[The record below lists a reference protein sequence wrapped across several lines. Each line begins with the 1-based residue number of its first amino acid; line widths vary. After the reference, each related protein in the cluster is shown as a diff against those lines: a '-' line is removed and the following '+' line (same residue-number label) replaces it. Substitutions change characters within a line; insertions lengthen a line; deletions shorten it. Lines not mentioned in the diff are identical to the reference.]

1 MKSFNNL
8 FSIILIFF
16 FVGLF
21 FGGCS
26 LGPSSLLEPKEPP
39 IVPVPEK
46 VVEESDKLDKIQR
59 TFHDS
64 IEKIAP
70 EEIEIK
76 PVMPAYDPLEDRIVS
91 FSMINEDLRLILYS
105 LSKAVGMNLI
115 INPEVTSDEKLLT
128 INFEKV
134 SASKVLKEILGSFDL
149 YYEIEGNVIR
159 VNPYQEKMFR
169 LNFLDTYIDTDFVV
183 GGDVLGAGEQD
194 GVEGL
199 SGTFKLTGKGSEK
212 GKGNPYDV
220 IEDMVRR
227 TISQGGKYSINRISG
242 SLYVKDTPATISMI
256 SKIVNHAKEMLSRQI
271 LIEARIIEI
280 ELSDE
285 YKYGI
290 DWDVVR
296 QDVDSKEKRITG
308 TSWVS
313 EVGLAIQGIYRHFS
327 IDVTVDALNGFGEM
341 KVVSNPSIRA
351 KHGQPAI
358 ISVGTSI
365 SYTKS
370 TETTTTG
377 TGDNSDTTTEVEV
390 SKVFDGLILGV
401 IPFIDEGGKISLMIN
416 PIKSDVDRE
425 SLQLISIG
433 NQSITLPE
441 VSVKEINT
449 TIALNSGDVVIL
461 GGLIDKRLTT
471 ENKGVP
477 FLSAIPGLGY
487 LFKNEFSSEQSRELV
502 IILSVSLI

>member
-1 MKSFNNL
+1 MKSFKNI
-8 FSIILIFF
+8 FSIMSILFLA
-16 FVGLF
+16 GLF
-21 FGGCS
+21 LGGCS
-26 LGPSSLLEPKEPP
+26 LGPSSVLEPKEPP

-46 VVEESDKLDKIQR
+46 VQEESEKLAKIQSAL
-59 TFHDS
+59 HDS
-64 IEKIAP
+64 IEKTAP
-70 EEIEIK
+70 GEIDIK
-76 PVMPAYDPLEDRIVS
+76 PIMPAYDPLEDRIVS

-105 LSKAVGMNLI
+105 LSRAVGMNLI
-115 INPEVTSDEKLLT
+115 INPVVTIEEKPIT

-134 SASKVLKEILGSFDL
+134 SASTVLKEILNSFDL

-169 LNFLDTYIDTDFVV
+169 LNFLDTHIETDFVV
-183 GGDVLGAGEQD
+183 GGDVLGAGDQS
-194 GVEGL
+194 GMEGL

-242 SLYVKDTPATISMI
+242 SLYVKDTPATIRMI
-256 SKIVNHAKEMLSRQI
+256 SKIINHAKEMLSRQI

-280 ELSDE
+280 ILSDE

-290 DWDVVR
+290 DWSVVR

-313 EVGLAIQGIYRHFS
+313 EVGLAIQGIYRHFN
-327 IDVTVDALNGFGEM
+327 IDLTIDALNSFGDV
-341 KVVSNPSIRA
+341 KVVSNPTIRA

-377 TGDNSDTTTEVEV
+377 TGDNSDTTTQVEV

-401 IPFIDEGGKISLMIN
+401 IPFIEEGGKISLMIN

-425 SLQLISIG
+425 SLELINIG

-441 VSVKEINT
+441 VRIKEINT
-449 TIALNSGDVVIL
+449 TIALNNGDVVIL

-471 ENKGVP
+471 DNKGVP

-487 LFKNEFSSEQSRELV
+487 LFKNEFKSEQSRELV

>member
-1 MKSFNNL
+1 MKSLKNL

-16 FVGLF
+16 FAGLF
-21 FGGCS
+21 LSGCS

-39 IVPVPEK
+39 IIPVPEN

-59 TFHDS
+59 TLHDS

-70 EEIEIK
+70 GEIEIK

-115 INPEVTSDEKLLT
+115 INPEVTIDEKLLT

-242 SLYVKDTPATISMI
+242 SLYVKDTPATIGMI
-256 SKIVNHAKEMLSRQI
+256 SKVINHAKEMLSRQI

-280 ELSDE
+280 VLSDE

-290 DWDVVR
+290 DWEVVR
-296 QDVDSKEKRITG
+296 QAVDSKEKRITG

-313 EVGLAIQGIYRHFS
+313 EVGLAIQGIYRHFN

-341 KVVSNPSIRA
+341 KVVSNPTIRA

-433 NQSITLPE
+433 NQKITLPE

-449 TIALNSGDVVIL
+449 TIEVNSGDVVIL

-471 ENKGVP
+471 DNKGVP
-477 FLSAIPGLGY
+477 FFSAIPGLGY
-487 LFKNEFSSEQSRELV
+487 LFKNEFRSEQSRELV
-502 IILSVSLI
+502 LILSVSLI

>member
-1 MKSFNNL
+1 MKSFKNIFL
-8 FSIILIFF
+8 IISIFILA
-16 FVGLF
+16 GLF
-21 FGGCS
+21 LGGCS

-39 IVPVPEK
+39 IVPVPEQVK
-46 VVEESDKLDKIQR
+46 EESDKLDEIQR
-59 TFHDS
+59 KLHDS

-70 EEIEIK
+70 GESEIK

-115 INPEVTSDEKLLT
+115 INSQVTIDEMRLT

-169 LNFLDTYIDTDFVV
+169 LNFLDTYIETDFVV
-183 GGDVLGAGEQD
+183 GGDVLGAGEQE

-212 GKGNPYDV
+212 GKGNPYDM

-227 TISQGGKYSINRISG
+227 TVSQGGKYSLNRISG
-242 SLYVKDTPATISMI
+242 SLYVKDTPATINMI
-256 SKIVNHAKEMLSRQI
+256 SRVINHAKEMLSRQI

-280 ELSDE
+280 VLSDE

-290 DWDVVR
+290 DWSVLR
-296 QDVDSKEKRITG
+296 QDVDTKEKRITG

-313 EVGLAIQGIYRHFS
+313 EVGLAVQGIYRNFD
-327 IDVTVDALNGFGEM
+327 IDVTIDALNGFGEM
-341 KVVSNPSIRA
+341 KVVSNPTIRA

-358 ISVGTSI
+358 ISSGYIGRARVCEAACSETG
-365 SYTKS
+365 KS
-370 TETTTTG
+370 
-377 TGDNSDTTTEVEV
+377 
-390 SKVFDGLILGV
+390 
-401 IPFIDEGGKISLMIN
+401 
-416 PIKSDVDRE
+416 
-425 SLQLISIG
+425 
-433 NQSITLPE
+433 
-441 VSVKEINT
+441 
-449 TIALNSGDVVIL
+449 
-461 GGLIDKRLTT
+461 
-471 ENKGVP
+471 P
-477 FLSAIPGLGY
+477 FL
-487 LFKNEFSSEQSRELV
+487 
-502 IILSVSLI
+502 

>member
-1 MKSFNNL
+1 MKSFKNI
-8 FSIILIFF
+8 FSIMSIFF
-16 FVGLF
+16 LAGLF
-21 FGGCS
+21 LGGCS
-26 LGPSSLLEPKEPP
+26 LGPSSVLETKEPL

-46 VVEESDKLDKIQR
+46 VQEESEKLAKIQR
-59 TFHDS
+59 VLQDS

-70 EEIEIK
+70 GKIDIK
-76 PVMPAYDPLEDRIVS
+76 PVIPTYDPLEDRIVS

-115 INPEVTSDEKLLT
+115 INPEVTIDEKLLT

-134 SASKVLKEILGSFDL
+134 SASTVLKEILNSFDL

-159 VNPYQEKMFR
+159 INPYQEKMFR
-169 LNFLDTYIDTDFVV
+169 LNFLDTYIETDFVV
-183 GGDVLGAGEQD
+183 GGDVLGAGDQD
-194 GVEGL
+194 GMEGL

-227 TISQGGKYSINRISG
+227 TVSQGGKYSINRISG
-242 SLYVKDTPATISMI
+242 SLYVKDTPATIRII
-256 SKIVNHAKEMLSRQI
+256 SKVINHTKKMLSRQI

-280 ELSDE
+280 VLSDE

-290 DWDVVR
+290 DWSVVR

-313 EVGLAIQGIYRHFS
+313 DVGLAIQGIYRHYN
-327 IDVTVDALNGFGEM
+327 IDATIDALNGFGEM
-341 KVVSNPSIRA
+341 KVVSNPTIRA

-370 TETTTTG
+370 TETTTIGSG
-377 TGDNSDTTTEVEV
+377 TTSDTTTQVEV

-401 IPFIDEGGKISLMIN
+401 IPFIEEGGKISLMIN

-433 NQSITLPE
+433 NQKITLPE

-449 TIALNSGDVVIL
+449 TIALNSDDVVIL

-471 ENKGVP
+471 DNKGVP

-487 LFKNEFSSEQSRELV
+487 LFKNEFKNEESRELV

>member
-1 MKSFNNL
+1 MKSCNNI
-8 FSIILIFF
+8 FSIMSIFF
-16 FVGLF
+16 LAGLF
-21 FGGCS
+21 LAGCS
-26 LGPSSLLEPKEPP
+26 LGPSSVLEPKEPP

-46 VVEESDKLDKIQR
+46 VQEESAKLDEIQR
-59 TFHDS
+59 KLHDS
-64 IEKIAP
+64 IEKTAP
-70 EEIEIK
+70 KQVDIK
-76 PVMPAYDPLEDRIVS
+76 PVMPAYDPLEDRMVS

-105 LSKAVGMNLI
+105 LSRAVGMNLI
-115 INPEVTSDEKLLT
+115 INPEVTVEEKRLT

-134 SASKVLKEILGSFDL
+134 SASTVLKEILNSFDL
-149 YYEIEGNVIR
+149 YYEVDGNVIR
-159 VNPYQEKMFR
+159 VNPYQEKMFK
-169 LNFLDTYIDTDFVV
+169 LNFLDTYMDTDFIV

-199 SGTFKLTGKGSEK
+199 SGTFKLTGKGAEK

-242 SLYVKDTPATISMI
+242 SLYVKDTPATIHMI
-256 SKIVNHAKEMLSRQI
+256 SRVINHAKEMLSRQI
-271 LIEARIIEI
+271 LIEARIIEVI
-280 ELSDE
+280 LSDE

-290 DWDVVR
+290 DWSVVR
-296 QDVDSKEKRITG
+296 EEVDSKEKRVTG

-313 EVGLAIQGIYRHFS
+313 EIGLALQGIYRHFN
-327 IDVTVDALNGFGEM
+327 IDVTIDALNGFGDM
-341 KVVSNPSIRA
+341 KVVSNPTIRA

-401 IPFIDEGGKISLMIN
+401 IPFIDEEGKISLMIN

-425 SLQLISIG
+425 SLELISIG
-433 NQSITLPE
+433 NQKITLPE
-441 VSVKEINT
+441 VRVKEINT
-449 TIALNSGDVVIL
+449 TISLDSGDVVIL
-461 GGLIDKRLTT
+461 GGLIDKNLTT
-471 ENKGVP
+471 DNKGVP
-477 FLSAIPGLGY
+477 ILSAIPGLGY
-487 LFKNEFSSEQSRELV
+487 LFKNEFKSEQSRELV

>member
-1 MKSFNNL
+1 MKRFKNL
-8 FSIILIFF
+8 SSIISVFF
-16 FVGLF
+16 LTGFV
-21 FGGCS
+21 FGGCA
-26 LGPSSLLEPKEPP
+26 LGPSSVLEPKEPP
-39 IVPVPEK
+39 IIPVPEQVK
-46 VVEESDKLDKIQR
+46 EESDKLDEIQR
-59 TFHDS
+59 KLQDS
-64 IEKIAP
+64 IEKAAP
-70 EEIEIK
+70 RELEIK

-91 FSMINEDLRLILYS
+91 FSMINEGLRLILYS

-115 INPEVTSDEKLLT
+115 INPEVTMDEKRLT

-169 LNFLDTYIDTDFVV
+169 LNFLDTYIETDFIV
-183 GGDVLGAGEQD
+183 GGDVLGAGEQG

-212 GKGNPYDV
+212 GKGNPYDM

-227 TISQGGKYSINRISG
+227 TVSQGGKYSINRMSG
-242 SLYVKDTPATISMI
+242 SLYVKDTPATINMI
-256 SKIVNHAKEMLSRQI
+256 SRVINHAKLMLSRQI

-280 ELSDE
+280 VLSDD

-290 DWDVVR
+290 DWSVLR
-296 QDVDSKEKRITG
+296 QDVDSKEKRVTG

-313 EVGLAIQGIYRHFS
+313 EVGLAVQGIYRHFN
-327 IDVTVDALNGFGEM
+327 IDLTIDALNGFGDM
-341 KVVSNPSIRA
+341 KVVSNPTIRA

-377 TGDNSDTTTEVEV
+377 TGDNSDTTTEIEV

-401 IPFIDEGGKISLMIN
+401 IPFIDEGGKISMMIN

-433 NQSITLPE
+433 NNKITLPE

-471 ENKGVP
+471 DNKGVP
-477 FLSAIPGLGY
+477 FLSSIPVLGY
-487 LFKNEFSSEQSRELV
+487 LFKNEFRSEESRELV

>member
-1 MKSFNNL
+1 MKRFKNL
-8 FSIILIFF
+8 FSIMSIFF
-16 FVGLF
+16 LAGLF

-26 LGPSSLLEPKEPP
+26 LGPSSVLEPKEPP
-39 IVPVPEK
+39 IIPVPEQAK
-46 VVEESDKLDKIQR
+46 EESDKLDEIQR
-59 TFHDS
+59 KLHDS
-64 IEKIAP
+64 IEKVAP
-70 EEIEIK
+70 GEIEIK

-115 INPEVTSDEKLLT
+115 INPQVTMDEKRLT

-134 SASKVLKEILGSFDL
+134 SASRVLKEILGSYDL

-159 VNPYQEKMFR
+159 VNPFQEKMFR
-169 LNFLDTYIDTDFVV
+169 LNFLDTYIETDFVV
-183 GGDVLGAGEQD
+183 GGDVLGAGEQE

-212 GKGNPYDV
+212 GKGNPYDM

-227 TISQGGKYSINRISG
+227 TVSQGGKYSLNRISG
-242 SLYVKDTPATISMI
+242 SLYVKDTPATINMI
-256 SKIVNHAKEMLSRQI
+256 SRVINHAKEMLSRQI

-280 ELSDE
+280 VLSDE

-290 DWDVVR
+290 DWSVLR
-296 QDVDSKEKRITG
+296 QDVDTKEKRITG

-313 EVGLAIQGIYRHFS
+313 EVGLAVQGIYRHFNVDLT
-327 IDVTVDALNGFGEM
+327 IDALNGFGDM
-341 KVVSNPSIRA
+341 KVVSNPTIRA

-401 IPFIDEGGKISLMIN
+401 IPFIGEGGKISLMIN

-433 NQSITLPE
+433 NNKITLPE

-471 ENKGVP
+471 DNKGVP

-487 LFKNEFSSEQSRELV
+487 LFKNEFRSEESRELV
-502 IILSVSLI
+502 IILSVSLL

>member
-1 MKSFNNL
+1 MKSFKNI
-8 FSIILIFF
+8 FSIMSIFIF
-16 FVGLF
+16 AGLF
-21 FGGCS
+21 LGGCS
-26 LGPSSLLEPKEPP
+26 LGPASVLEPKEPP
-39 IVPVPEK
+39 IVPVPEE
-46 VVEESDKLDKIQR
+46 VQEESEKLAKIQKKL
-59 TFHDS
+59 HDS
-64 IEKIAP
+64 IEKTAP
-70 EEIEIK
+70 EEIDIK

-115 INPEVTSDEKLLT
+115 INPEVTIDEKLLT

-134 SASKVLKEILGSFDL
+134 SASTVLKEILNSFDL

-169 LNFLDTYIDTDFVV
+169 LNFLDTYIETDFVV
-183 GGDVLGAGEQD
+183 GGDVLGAGDQD
-194 GVEGL
+194 GMEGL
-199 SGTFKLTGKGSEK
+199 SGTFKLTGKGYEK

-242 SLYVKDTPATISMI
+242 SLYVKDTPATIRMI
-256 SKIVNHAKEMLSRQI
+256 SRIVNHTKKMLSRQI

-280 ELSDE
+280 ILSDE

-290 DWDVVR
+290 DWSVVR
-296 QDVDSKEKRITG
+296 QDVDSKQKRITG
-308 TSWVS
+308 ASWVS
-313 EVGLAIQGIYRHFS
+313 EVGLALQGVYRHFD
-327 IDVTVDALNGFGEM
+327 IDVTIDALNGYGDM

-377 TGDNSDTTTEVEV
+377 TGDNSDTTTQVEV

-401 IPFIDEGGKISLMIN
+401 IPFIEETGKISLMMN

-425 SLQLISIG
+425 SLELISIG

-441 VSVKEINT
+441 VRIKEIST

-487 LFKNEFSSEQSRELV
+487 LFKNEYKDEKSRELV

>member
-1 MKSFNNL
+1 MKSFKNL
-8 FSIILIFF
+8 FSIIFIYFLAGFF
-16 FVGLF
+16 L
-21 FGGCS
+21 GGCS
-26 LGPSSLLEPKEPP
+26 LGPSSVLEPKEPP
-39 IVPVPEK
+39 IIPVPEK
-46 VVEESDKLDKIQR
+46 IHGESDKLAEIQR
-59 TFHDS
+59 AFHDA
-64 IEKIAP
+64 IEKKASR
-70 EEIEIK
+70 EIDIK

-115 INPEVTSDEKLLT
+115 INPEVTVEEKRLT

-134 SASKVLKEILGSFDL
+134 SASKVLKEILNSFDL

-159 VNPYQEKMFR
+159 VSPYQEKMFR

-183 GGDVLGAGEQD
+183 GGDVLGAGNQE
-194 GVEGL
+194 GMEGL

-242 SLYVKDTPATISMI
+242 SLYVKDTPATIHMI
-256 SKIVNHAKEMLSRQI
+256 SRIINYAKEMLSRQI

-280 ELSDE
+280 ILSDE

-290 DWDVVR
+290 DWSVVR
-296 QDVDSKEKRITG
+296 QDVDSKAKRIIS
-308 TSWVS
+308 TSWAS
-313 EVGLAIQGIYRHFS
+313 EVGLAVQGIFRHFNV
-327 IDVTVDALNGFGEM
+327 DATVDALNGFGDM
-341 KVVSNPSIRA
+341 KVVSNPTIRA

-377 TGDNSDTTTEVEV
+377 TGDNSNTTTDVEV

-401 IPFIDEGGKISLMIN
+401 IPFIEEGGKISLMIN

-425 SLQLISIG
+425 SLELISIG
-433 NQSITLPE
+433 NQKITLPE
-441 VSVKEINT
+441 VRIKEINT

-471 ENKGVP
+471 DNKGVP
-477 FLSAIPGLGY
+477 FLSAIPVLGY
-487 LFKNEFSSEQSRELV
+487 LFKNEFKSEESRELV
-502 IILSVSLI
+502 IILSVSII